1 MIVAGKNS
9 PSYAYMKFSCGERAL
24 DDALEE
30 GHERIQPCCF
40 AWSVWLQLVQG
51 GK

>member
-30 GHERIQPCCF
+30 GHVALPGQYGSS
-40 AWSVWLQLVQG
+40 WSKEGSELN
-51 GK
+51 